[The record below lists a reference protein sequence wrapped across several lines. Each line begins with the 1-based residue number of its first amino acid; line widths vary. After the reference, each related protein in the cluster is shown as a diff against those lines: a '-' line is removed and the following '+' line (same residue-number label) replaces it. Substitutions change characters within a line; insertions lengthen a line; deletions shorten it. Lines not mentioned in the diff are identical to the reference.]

1 MGIHVLDL
9 ARVFLGEVAHLSCE
23 TQRRNPKVKAED
35 TATMLLRHES
45 GAVSTVECT
54 YEARK
59 LPDHFPQTMLE
70 IEGNR
75 GSIVMEPDEALGVT
89 SDGVLR
95 RENASTPQLPWTE
108 RPWHVVQSS
117 VLNANAHFLKCL
129 QENIKAETDIVDNLK
144 TFALVEAAYQA
155 ASLGKACAPPVWK
168 HA

>member
-1 MGIHVLDL
+1 
-9 ARVFLGEVAHLSCE
+9 
-23 TQRRNPKVKAED
+23 
-35 TATMLLRHES
+35 
-45 GAVSTVECT
+45 
-54 YEARK
+54 
-59 LPDHFPQTMLE
+59 MLE

-144 TFALVEAAYQA
+144 TFALVEVDAVCEAKA
-155 ASLGKACAPPVWK
+155 EGRTNFSTSLDLYDV
-168 HA
+168 